1 MINFNEKTEKI
12 KSNISKIIIGKEDK
26 LNLFLT
32 AILAN
37 GHILLEDSPG
47 TGKTT
52 LAKAIAKSIDAEF
65 NRIQFTP
72 DLLPSDITGINI
84 FNPED
89 RKFNFIKGPVF
100 CNILLADEINRATP
114 RTQSSLL
121 EAMEERQVT
130 TDGVIRK
137 LESPFLVIAT
147 QNPIET
153 IGTFPLPEAQM
164 DRFMMKLEMGYPS
177 LEQEIEIIDR
187 YIEENPLEKIGSVC
201 TKEDVMEM
209 QEYVKKIFVHPILRK
224 YIAEIVQATR
234 DNNLISL
241 GVSPRGTLALIK
253 ASQAYAALNG
263 RSYVVPEDIKKLTE
277 PVLAHRIITYN
288 NNPADD
294 KKILQD
300 VVKGISVPTEKWE
313 K

>member
-52 LAKAIAKSIDAEF
+52 LAKAVAKSIDAEF

-89 RKFNFIKGPVF
+89 RKFNFIRGPVF

-187 YIEENPLEKIGSVC
+187 YIEENPLEKISSVC
-201 TKEDVMEM
+201 TKEDVIEM
-209 QEYVKKIFVHPILRK
+209 QGYVKEIFVHPILRK
-224 YIAEIVQATR
+224 YIAEIIQATR

-263 RSYVVPEDIKKLTE
+263 FSSIYLS
-277 PVLAHRIITYN
+277 IIS
-288 NNPADD
+288 
-294 KKILQD
+294 
-300 VVKGISVPTEKWE
+300 ISCSRLG
-313 K
+313 